1 MIKSK
6 DDYKYYLE
14 ADRIALGRKKTK
26 IGIVIDEIWTFEKL
40 LRKVEYYHNCKQ
52 SKIYKIIYI
61 YTYFKLFCKA
71 YINST

>member
-14 ADRIALGRKKTK
+14 ADRIALGRKKK

-40 LRKVEYYHNCKQ
+40 AFSIL
-52 SKIYKIIYI
+52 
-61 YTYFKLFCKA
+61 
-71 YINST
+71 INRNED